1 MIIVKEKNSNTNTKY
16 TKEMNLRFLLIFYLV
31 IAIFMSF
38 ITIAFTKKYF
48 RELYK
53 QIAILNVGLMTLK

>member
-16 TKEMNLRFLLIFYLV
+16 TKEMNLRFLLKFYLV